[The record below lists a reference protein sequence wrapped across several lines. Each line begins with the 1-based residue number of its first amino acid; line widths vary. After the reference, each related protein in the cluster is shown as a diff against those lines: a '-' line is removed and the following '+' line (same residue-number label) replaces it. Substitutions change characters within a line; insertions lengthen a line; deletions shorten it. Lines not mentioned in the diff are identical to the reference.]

1 MPSDGSSAALFADL
15 HRMADGLAEQ
25 MSVYDTL
32 CLVAARLRAVPHRVL
47 VVALDGEIDAVRR
60 AREEL
65 GVWLTELRASPM
77 DQMALTHAAAE
88 LVANAVEHGGRGD
101 DRQVELNARLG
112 TDGFVLVE
120 VVDHGTWKVPSDDI
134 ERGRGLA
141 MAAGLVDHLGV
152 SVHTSG
158 TRALLRHQLV
168 RPVPIEATEQVKT
181 SLLPDTVEVVHT
193 APQSV
198 SLRGAFGHDDVERV
212 AAEILVATR
221 GGTVPLSLD
230 LTGVTR
236 LSTSAVRLLADL
248 TSAHRAVGT
257 SSADIEIVSAANSV
271 TQRTLEI
278 ARVPHHA

>member
-1 MPSDGSSAALFADL
+1 M
-15 HRMADGLAEQ
+15 
-25 MSVYDTL
+25 
-32 CLVAARLRAVPHRVL
+32 
-47 VVALDGEIDAVRR
+47 DGEIDVVHR

-120 VVDHGTWKVPSDDI
+120 VVDHGTWKVLSDDI

-236 LSTSAVRLLADL
+236 LSTSARFFCLPTSPLPTGPSEHPPRTSRSSPRRTLSRSAPSRSHASL
-248 TSAHRAVGT
+248 TTPNQTLAHRC
-257 SSADIEIVSAANSV
+257 
-271 TQRTLEI
+271 
-278 ARVPHHA
+278 